1 MSKICAVFQGMNNK
15 VCCIKMINI
24 KSFQIECF
32 EVQKYYICQKKC
44 LFNANSD
51 EIKANSHLTM
61 IFKTFTKT

>member
-1 MSKICAVFQGMNNK
+1 
-15 VCCIKMINI
+15 MINI